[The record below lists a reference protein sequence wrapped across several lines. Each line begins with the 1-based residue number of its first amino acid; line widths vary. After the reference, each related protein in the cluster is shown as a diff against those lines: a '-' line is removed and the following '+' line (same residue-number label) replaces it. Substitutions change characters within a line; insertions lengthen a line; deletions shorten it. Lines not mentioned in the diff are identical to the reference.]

1 MSVVAPATR
10 PRPSISET
18 RYDAIVVGA
27 GPYGLSITAHLLG
40 RGLRVAIF
48 GRRLELW
55 REHMP
60 KGMCLR
66 SHWWASN
73 LSDPA
78 GAYRM
83 ERFFAQSHHR
93 KAFPLP
99 IEAFVDYALWFQQQ
113 AVPHV
118 DETYVSSVS
127 RRGDE
132 FVVALEDGRRV
143 RAAVVVM
150 AVGLYYYANR
160 PVEFAHLPPEL
171 VTHSCDHKD
180 FSRFAGKTVVV
191 IGGGQS
197 GLEYAA
203 LLHEAGATVHVV
215 TRRSILWFAPDESG
229 RRGWLREL
237 LAPDNAIA
245 PGWINWTLEHAPY
258 LFNLLPQAAKDRYNS
273 NYVPGA
279 VSWVRERLVGNATF
293 HENETA
299 TLTAVDGHVDV
310 KVTDGARIRADHV
323 ILATGYKVDVAKLVM
338 LDPSLRAQIR
348 ADGGFPVLSR
358 RFESSVPGLY
368 FVGLPSYRA
377 FGPLYRFVVGTDAT
391 ARRVA
396 ASVAARSAIQ
406 RR

>member
-1 MSVVAPATR
+1 MSLVAPTTL
-10 PRPSISET
+10 PRPSIPET
-18 RYDAIVVGA
+18 RYDAVVVGT
-27 GPYGLSITAHLLG
+27 GPYGLSIAAHLLG
-40 RGLRVAIF
+40 RGLRVGIF
-48 GRRLELW
+48 GKRLELW

-73 LSDPA
+73 LSDPS

-83 ERFFAQSHHR
+83 EEFFVRSRHK

-99 IEAFVDYALWFQQQ
+99 IDAFIDYALWFQQR
-113 AVPHV
+113 AVPSV
-118 DETYVSSVS
+118 DETYVSSVARS
-127 RRGDE
+127 NDE
-132 FVVALEDGRRV
+132 FVVTLADGRRV

-160 PVEFAHLPPEL
+160 PDEFAHLPRDL
-171 VTHSCDHKD
+171 VTHSCDHND
-180 FSRFAGKTVVV
+180 FSGFAGKTVVV

-203 LLHEAGATVHVV
+203 LLHETGATVHVV
-215 TRRSILWFAPDESG
+215 TRRPIVWFLPDESG
-229 RRGWLREL
+229 RRGIVREL

-245 PGWINWTLEHAPY
+245 PGWTNWILEHAPY

-273 NYVPGA
+273 NYVAGA

-293 HENETA
+293 HERHTA
-299 TLTAVDGHVDV
+299 KLEVVDGKVDV
-310 KVTDGARIRADHV
+310 LVTDGARIRADHV
-323 ILATGYKVDVAKLVM
+323 ILATGYKVDIGKLLM
-338 LDPSLRAQIR
+338 IEPSLRAQIR
-348 ADGGFPVLSR
+348 AEWGIPVLNR
-358 RFESSVPGLY
+358 RFESGVSGLY

-396 ASVAARSAIQ
+396 TSVAARSAAG
-406 RR
+406 R